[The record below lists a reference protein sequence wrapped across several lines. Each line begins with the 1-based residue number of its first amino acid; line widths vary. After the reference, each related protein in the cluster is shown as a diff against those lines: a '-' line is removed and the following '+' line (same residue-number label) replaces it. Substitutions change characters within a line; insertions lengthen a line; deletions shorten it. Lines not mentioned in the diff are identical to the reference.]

1 MTHDLSSEEHLN
13 LPEVRRP
20 RRRRWA
26 VAGFVVAAVVVAA
39 GAVAFARG
47 SRNGE

>member
-1 MTHDLSSEEHLN
+1 MTHDLSSEEQLH
-13 LPEVRRP
+13 LPEIRRP

-26 VAGFVVAAVVVAA
+26 LVGVVVAAVVVAA